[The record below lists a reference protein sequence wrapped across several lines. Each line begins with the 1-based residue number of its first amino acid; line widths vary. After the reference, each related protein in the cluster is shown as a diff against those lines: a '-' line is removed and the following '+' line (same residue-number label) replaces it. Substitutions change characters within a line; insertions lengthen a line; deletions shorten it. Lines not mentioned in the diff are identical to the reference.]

1 MEPYFTRSKAVK
13 TTLPSSEEGDVEPDD
28 VAPVAATH
36 TKSGIPSSTHF
47 PLVDS
52 EDTSVLEAESMSTE
66 PTGPVSISIPVLHPE
81 RGHPAGGGH
90 GLSGP
95 SADRQVAVTLRAPS
109 GHVGPPATTD
119 LFRIDRR
126 TEGDAVTRPGFDI
139 SPTTHQ

>member
-1 MEPYFTRSKAVK
+1 M
-13 TTLPSSEEGDVEPDD
+13 
-28 VAPVAATH
+28 
-36 TKSGIPSSTHF
+36 
-47 PLVDS
+47 DS

-66 PTGPVSISIPVLHPE
+66 PTGPVSISVPVLHPE

-126 TEGDAVTRPGFDI
+126 TEDDAITRPGFDI
-139 SPTTHQ
+139 SPTTPMSLVPSRQWCLQCDRRRRRCSCMGVNATGTLGVAARASAEDARIEAP